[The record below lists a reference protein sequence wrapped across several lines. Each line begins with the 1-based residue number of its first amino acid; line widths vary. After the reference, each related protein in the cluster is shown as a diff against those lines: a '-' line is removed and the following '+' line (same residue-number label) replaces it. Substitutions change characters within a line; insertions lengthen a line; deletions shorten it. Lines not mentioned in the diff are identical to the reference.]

1 MKFKDLAIKQSLSY
15 SFDVWPASETEP
27 NLALSCRDIIERYVR
42 RMPLPQLNQ
51 EFDEQKG
58 DEDNMEWV
66 TPEDDFEALDFLREV
81 EENKKRPKIKPDVVD
96 NVESSTS
103 EPPIEEAH

>member
-1 MKFKDLAIKQSLSY
+1 MKFKELCIRQSLSY
-15 SFDVWPASETEP
+15 SFDSWPPSETEP

-51 EFDEQKG
+51 EFDEQNG
-58 DEDNMEWV
+58 DEDNMYWEPV
-66 TPEDDFEALDFLREV
+66 EDDFQAMDYLREV

-96 NVESSTS
+96 NVESSSS
-103 EPPIEEAH
+103 EPPSEEAH